1 MAKSKKKKS
10 NTVKANFK
18 DVKVFKTPP
27 EGDYVLKVIEAELGE
42 SSNNNNAVISLECE
56 VAQGKYEGSKVWHTL
71 VFSEKALWKTREAL
85 EAMGQD
91 VPDGEMEIDP
101 SDLVDCEF
109 GATLFHD
116 TYEGTKRAK
125 IAEFLAADEVSEDEG
140 DEEEEEDNEEE
151 EEDTKKSSKKKSKS
165 KKKDEDEEE
174 DDVDVNSLDEDELQ
188 ELIDDKGLD
197 VDLDDYSSIKKKRK
211 AVAEALE
218 GGDNEEEDEDS
229 EETTYTEDQINDMGS
244 EELEALND
252 DLELEIED
260 IDEMSKKTARRNV
273 IKALKKKGLL
283 EE

>member
-1 MAKSKKKKS
+1 MAKKKKKS

-42 SSNNNNAVISLECE
+42 SSNDNATISLECE
-56 VAQGKYEGSKVWHTL
+56 IAQGKYEGSKVWHTL

-91 VPDGEMEIDP
+91 VPDGEMEVDP

-125 IAEFLAADEVSEDEG
+125 IAEFLAADEVSED
-140 DEEEEEDNEEE
+140 DSEEEEDNEE
-151 EEDTKKSSKKKSKS
+151 DKKSSKKKSKS

-174 DDVDVNSLDEDELQ
+174 EEVDVDSLDEDELQ

-197 VDLDDYSSIKKKRK
+197 VDLDDYSSIKKKRA

-218 GGDNEEEDEDS
+218 GGEEEEDSDS
-229 EETTYTEDQINDMGS
+229 EETTYTEDQINEMGS
-244 EELEALND
+244 EELEELNN
-252 DLELEIED
+252 DLELDIED

-273 IKALKKKGLL
+273 IKALKKKKLL
-283 EE
+283 ED